1 MSRAVKKTERTKFSR
16 KQDQERQGRTRIP
29 DEIDEPIDLKAIKSA
44 SDVIVED
51 LLDQMPSEYY
61 EPDDLEHDWSDES
74 FTVDDEDDSY
84 PVDLDD
90 VDGQ

>member
-1 MSRAVKKTERTKFSR
+1 MQMSRAVKKTERTKFSR

-51 LLDQMPSEYY
+51 LLDQMPN
-61 EPDDLEHDWSDES
+61 EPDESEDYAWIDEV
-74 FTVDDEDDSY
+74 F
-84 PVDLDD
+84 D

>member
-1 MSRAVKKTERTKFSR
+1 MQMSRAVKKTERTKFSR

-44 SDVIVED
+44 SDVIQE
-51 LLDQMPSEYY
+51 EYQ
-61 EPDDLEHDWSDES
+61 EPDDLERDWIDDVFMVE
-74 FTVDDEDDSY
+74 DDEGNY

>member
-1 MSRAVKKTERTKFSR
+1 MQMSRAVKKTERTKFSR

-44 SDVIVED
+44 SDVIQE
-51 LLDQMPSEYY
+51 EYQ
-61 EPDDLEHDWSDES
+61 EPDDLEHDWIDEV
-74 FTVDDEDDSY
+74 F
-84 PVDLDD
+84 D